1 MTIDIAGFITYLK
14 DHAVEHGFHVH
25 DERHFIETYSLRQ
38 SWEVDLHPDSA
49 CDGPLDLNL
58 ALEVDPRVVLELEAR
73 LDELEGDDLRP
84 EGEFELPMSFNWGLP
99 PLADPPD
106 LVVLATEL
114 AAVGG
119 PNLPIEVSGVES
131 TGVLAVG
138 PELRLSITGRVEVSL
153 VDAMLG
159 EEKFCDILERCRAV
173 SEYLVAEAE
182 HWKVIFPDGAD

>member
-38 SWEVDLHPDSA
+38 SWEVDVHPDSA

-58 ALEVDPRVVLELEAR
+58 ALEVDPRVVLELEER
-73 LDELEGDDLRP
+73 LDELDGEDMRP
-84 EGEFELPMSFNWGLP
+84 DGEFKLPMSFNWALP

-114 AAVGG
+114 AGVGG
-119 PNLPIEVSGVES
+119 PELPIEVSGVES
-131 TGVLAVG
+131 TGVLSSG
-138 PELRLSITGRVEVSL
+138 PELRLSITGRLEVSL
-153 VDAMLG
+153 IDAMLG
-159 EEKFCDILERCRAV
+159 EEKFCDTLERCRAV
-173 SEYLVAEAE
+173 SEFLVAEAD
-182 HWKVIFPDGAD
+182 HWKVIVPEE

>member
-84 EGEFELPMSFNWGLP
+84 EGEFKLPMSFNWGLP

-119 PNLPIEVSGVES
+119 PDLPIEVSGVES
-131 TGVLAVG
+131 TGVLSVG

-153 VDAMLG
+153 IDAMLG
-159 EEKFCDILERCRAV
+159 EEKLCDLLERCRSV
-173 SEYLVAEAE
+173 SEYLVAEAD
-182 HWKVIFPDGAD
+182 HWKVIFPEPGA